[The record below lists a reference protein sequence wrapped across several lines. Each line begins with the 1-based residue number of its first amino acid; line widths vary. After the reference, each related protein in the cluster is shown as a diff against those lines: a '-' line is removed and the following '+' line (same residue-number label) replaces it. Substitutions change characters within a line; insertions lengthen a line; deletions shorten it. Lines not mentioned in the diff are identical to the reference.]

1 MRVLGKVWP
10 VLGLVSVLVC
20 ACGGDDGSSISTQTS
35 SVDVSGTG
43 SGSGDGS
50 TTVASTLNVNVSQ
63 VFTNWYSTPSSFTL
77 SGQYSWSDQ
86 DGSIRSLGLSQ
97 AFKREPLSDAVLN
110 GQVAKRSRLLIG
122 SVWRDEVVFPDGDR
136 GTVDYFSTEP
146 FRFLG
151 SEYSFTSQVDNGPV
165 TKGVVRG
172 VVQDAVAA
180 PVGVKVGSTG
190 SWGSATFIPDPEPSV
205 GPRAY
210 DVQEYSYSVE
220 AAARADNAWVCQKT
234 LVRNSKGRLSSEN
247 KFCLLSNANSEVL
260 GLRFGSTEYDQ
271 NGLGF
276 STVTLQ

>member
-20 ACGGDDGSSISTQTS
+20 ACGGEDGSSIATQTS

-50 TTVASTLNVNVSQ
+50 TTAEGVFNVSQ
-63 VFTNWYSTPSSFTL
+63 VFTNWYSTASSFKL
-77 SGQYSWSDQ
+77 SGQYSWQSQ

-122 SVWRDEVVFPDGDR
+122 SVWRDEVVFPDGDQ

-146 FRFLG
+146 FRLLG
-151 SEYSFTSQVDNGPV
+151 SEYPFTSQVNNGPI
-165 TKGVVRG
+165 TAGVVRG

-190 SWGSATFIPDPEPSV
+190 SWGGATFIPDPEPSV

-210 DVQEYSYSVE
+210 DVNEYSYSVE
-220 AAARADNAWVCQKT
+220 AAASADNAWICQKT